1 MRLDVFDKSQMLLLT
16 LEQHKMS
23 LEKKNAS
30 DQVDSLKD
38 HIVDAHQT
46 TCSRILTTKFSI

>member
-1 MRLDVFDKSQMLLLT
+1 MFDKSQMLLLT

-46 TCSRILTTKFSI
+46 TCSRILTSKFSI